1 MEVFL
6 DFSFFF
12 SLYIFKKKLEKKI
25 QNLKNGK
32 IKTKNLE
39 KTCENQELTHS
50 KRLNGEIYNRRR
62 RR

>member
-6 DFSFFF
+6 DFSSFFF
-12 SLYIFKKKLEKKI
+12 FFIFLKKIGKKI